1 MKMVLAFLVAGAAVS
16 GVAAYAAVAKTH
28 AGPAL
33 ARPAKPAR

>member
-28 AGPAL
+28 AGAL